1 MATKRSVKPLLD
13 VDASM
18 ETDDVA
24 AAIRAELRSLAASQ
38 DNKAAPGYT
47 MSVMAN
53 VFYDIEDALGAG
65 ATLKEVHKIIV
76 DHGVPVPWTRF
87 SHDLQR
93 LRAIFPAR
101 KKAIEVD
108 PDLVSAISSSRGL
121 LVFSAISDGTQS

>member
-53 VFYDIEDALGAG
+53 VFYDIEDALAARPGAPS
-65 ATLKEVHKIIV
+65 ATPR
-76 DHGVPVPWTRF
+76 G
-87 SHDLQR
+87 
-93 LRAIFPAR
+93 
-101 KKAIEVD
+101 
-108 PDLVSAISSSRGL
+108 SSRTGAMPSPRAP
-121 LVFSAISDGTQS
+121 VDGWGRLSG

>member
-65 ATLKEVHKIIV
+65 ATLKE
-76 DHGVPVPWTRF
+76 GSPRF
-87 SHDLQR
+87 QCN
-93 LRAIFPAR
+93 
-101 KKAIEVD
+101 K
-108 PDLVSAISSSRGL
+108 
-121 LVFSAISDGTQS
+121 